1 MIVPTMND
9 EEKTFEAVRVC
20 HFLNDIMQG
29 IKPAACEKFRKA
41 TKYPYILR
49 FDYTDDRMNK
59 WRILFIL
66 QNKWYKKKKLFR
78 TMAYTTYEVPPK
90 REKNYMN
97 AGKGVLLYDPPAMSQ
112 YIKNSDNPD
121 RKMVAV
127 GDIVPHA
134 INQFTERA
142 LKPEGKGNLE
152 FHKKV
157 EELILRWRHF
167 DVSADIYGDKSSLK
181 HIDEGICPYD
191 LVMSDGGMLRGQIVD
206 SFMVRLFTY
215 VGKDDLYEDQQD
227 RYDDMMRERA
237 EWLRQGYFY
246 NKTD

>member
-20 HFLNDIMQG
+20 RFLNELMQG
-29 IKPAACEKFRKA
+29 VKPAACEKFRKA

-49 FDYTDDRMNK
+49 FNYTDDRMNK
-59 WRILFIL
+59 WRMLFIL

-78 TMAYTTYEVPPK
+78 TMAYTTYEIPPK
-90 REKNYMN
+90 REKDYLN

-112 YIKNSDNPD
+112 AIDSVSKPD
-121 RKMVAV
+121 KKMAAV

-142 LKPEGKGNLE
+142 LKPEGKGDLE

-167 DVSADIYGDKSSLK
+167 DVNADLYGDKSSLK
-181 HIDEGICPYD
+181 HIDEGLCPYD
-191 LVMSDGGMLRGQIVD
+191 LVMSDGGMMRGQIVD